1 MAAPSS
7 FNDLITQINAMLQNF
22 SIAVG
27 EDVVSSNT
35 TGATDFTK
43 ATGTYINTPDSPW
56 TSGTIPISSSLA
68 VRGGISSVW
77 YKGPVLTKASFTGG
91 TVTMFSGTNVL
102 NELCRVF
109 IDYDAGSGAFSVNIQ
124 TGFTG
129 DLPTGIPCPDA
140 PISLTLTEGTFA
152 IDVPDAP
159 TALTL
164 TEGTV

>member
-1 MAAPSS
+1 MATTN
-7 FNDLITQINAMLQNF
+7 FEDLITQINATLQNF

-27 EDVVSSNT
+27 EDVVSSNVS
-35 TGATDFTK
+35 GSTDFSK
-43 ATGTYINTPDSPW
+43 ATGTYVNTPNTPW
-56 TSGTIPISSSLA
+56 TSSTIPLVFTGA
-68 VRGGISSVW
+68 VKGGISSIW
-77 YKGPVLTKASFTGG
+77 YKGAVLTKASFTGG

-109 IDYDAGSGAFSVNIQ
+109 IDYDAGSFAFSVNIQ

-140 PISLTLTEGTFA
+140 PISLTLTEGTFTVDTPA
-152 IDVPDAP
+152 AP

>member
-1 MAAPSS
+1 MAITN
-7 FNDLITQINAMLQNF
+7 FEDLITQINAMLQNF
-22 SIAVG
+22 ATTVG
-27 EDVVSSNT
+27 EDVVSSNVV
-35 TGATDFTK
+35 GATDFTK
-43 ATGTYINTPDSPW
+43 ATGAYINTPSSQW

-91 TVTMFSGTNVL
+91 TVTMFSGTNTL

-140 PISLTLTEGTFA
+140 PISLTLTQGTVVV
-152 IDVPDAP
+152 DVPDAP

>member
-1 MAAPSS
+1 MAITS
-7 FNDLITQINAMLQNF
+7 FNDLITKINAMFQNF

-27 EDVVSSNT
+27 EDVVSANVS
-35 TGATDFTK
+35 GSTDFTK
-43 ATGTYINTPDSPW
+43 ATGTYVNTPNTPW

-129 DLPTGIPCPDA
+129 DLPTGVVCPDA
-140 PISLTLTEGTFA
+140 PISLTLTEGTLTV
-152 IDVPDAP
+152 DTPDAP